1 MRKLIVIAALA
12 LLGCTSSSKYV
23 EGTSVQLGAY
33 IPWSGNLY
41 GVEIISYVN
50 GCVVRTPSNTCY
62 EVQRSHTVTNN
73 WMWGMLD
80 SIETSDT
87 KVTIKAQ
94 PSQAD
99 LK

>member
-1 MRKLIVIAALA
+1 MRKLIVIAALLA
-12 LLGCTSSSKYV
+12 FLGCTTPSKYV

-50 GCVVRTPSNTCY
+50 GCVVRTPTNMCY
-62 EVQRSHTVTNN
+62 EVTRDHSVTND
-73 WMWGMLD
+73 WCFGLLK
-80 SIETSDT
+80 SIESSSTT
-87 KVTIKAQ
+87 VK
-94 PSQAD
+94 